1 MKRHEFDPIS
11 FVFGVIFLG
20 VGLTAALA
28 DEDLTI
34 LEARWV
40 WPALLVAA
48 GLGVLGFSMRA
59 GRTGGDDGDSPYDP
73 VDP

>member
-1 MKRHEFDPIS
+1 MKRHEFDPVS
-11 FVFGVIFLG
+11 FVFGLVFVGI
-20 VGLTAALA
+20 GLTAALA
-28 DEDLTI
+28 DEDVTF

-59 GRTGGDDGDSPYDP
+59 RRAESPGTGNPHDP